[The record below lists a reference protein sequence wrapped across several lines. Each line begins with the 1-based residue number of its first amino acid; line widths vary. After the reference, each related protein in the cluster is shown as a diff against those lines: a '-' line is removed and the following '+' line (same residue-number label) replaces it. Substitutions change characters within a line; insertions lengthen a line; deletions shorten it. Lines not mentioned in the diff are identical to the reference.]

1 MDLSSLPWLQVRVEL
16 EGSARLRCDPRPGRI
31 VIVGPGHTFLQ
42 LAETIDDAFAR
53 WDLAHLH
60 AFELPDGRFVG
71 LPGAGPP
78 LGEEPRW
85 LDDRAIEV
93 LAAVG
98 PGDRFRYTFDLTARW
113 RHDCRVLEET
123 IAPLDVAGERPR
135 RPAITYGWGWIPDQY
150 GRTEGEGFEPSMDG
164 TRP

>member
-1 MDLSSLPWLQVRVEL
+1 MSLTPLPWLQVQVEL
-16 EGSARLRCDPRPGRI
+16 EGSGAVACDPPPGRI

-60 AFELPDGRFVG
+60 AFELPDGRWVG
-71 LPGAGPP
+71 LPDTGPP
-78 LGEEPRW
+78 LGDAPRW
-85 LDDRAIEV
+85 LDHRAVEV

-98 PGDRFRYTFDLTARW
+98 PGDRFGYTFDLTEGW

-123 IAPLDVAGERPR
+123 VDPLSVFGERPA
-135 RPAITYGWGWIPDQY
+135 RPAIAFGWGWIPDQY
-150 GRTEGEGFEPSMDG
+150 GRVARDDEA
-164 TRP
+164 